1 MERNMNARETFS
13 GSESLEHPSKE
24 TKAEGVRRFKANPD
38 FLLREV
44 AGESVLVPI
53 GEAGVFE
60 NSVISLNET
69 CSFLW
74 KFFQEPRSQEEAIAE
89 ARKEYSDPEGE
100 MEQGI
105 KDFIREYLRYGLLRE
120 EKQ

>member
-1 MERNMNARETFS
+1 MERNMNAPETFS

-44 AGESVLVPI
+44 AGEAVLVPI

-60 NSVISLNET
+60 NSVDL
-69 CSFLW
+69 
-74 KFFQEPRSQEEAIAE
+74 
-89 ARKEYSDPEGE
+89 PERDLQFPVEIFSGT
-100 MEQGI
+100 QIPGGGN
-105 KDFIREYLRYGLLRE
+105 R
-120 EKQ
+120 